1 MHIIHISS
9 LLLLPMIIGKVTKNK
24 TNFQVPTKRY
34 QWGDWQPHFNF
45 VPSHVAKDHLNR
57 PGGNISVLPEIG
69 NGAHLDYYVVRLV
82 HKRKL
87 LCSGIAV
94 SISTVLTSSLCIHD
108 VILNEVTVKLLDG
121 TDRKVVNVSG
131 ASGYTMDLNEERLSI
146 LTLERELPNEYSK
159 PPQICPFV
167 LQMPDVVEL
176 WYWNWRRT
184 ALKKKLATQVP
195 DCKLPDTDETSNITE
210 YGLSCLENTR
220 VTPRCEKTFGLP
232 YVWNGHFCGMNILGH
247 NCPNRSNI
255 DVYIRL
261 IDVKS
266 FIARTLREVR
276 ANALHSAIS

>member
-9 LLLLPMIIGKVTKNK
+9 LLLLPMIIGNYTKK
-24 TNFQVPTKRY
+24 PNFQVPTKRY
-34 QWGDWQPHFNF
+34 EWGDWQPHFNF
-45 VPSHVAKDHLNR
+45 VPSHVAKDHLSR
-57 PGGNISVLPEIG
+57 PGGNVSVLPQIG
-69 NGAHLDYYVVRLV
+69 NGAQLDYYVVRLV
-82 HKRKL
+82 YKKKL

-94 SISTVLTSSLCIHD
+94 SSFTVLTSTLCILD
-108 VILNEVTVKLLDG
+108 VSLNETKVKLLDG
-121 TDRKVVNVSG
+121 SERKVVNISD
-131 ASGYTMDLNEERLSI
+131 ASGYTMDLNEERLTI
-146 LTLERELPNEYSK
+146 LTLEKELPNEYSK
-159 PPQICPFV
+159 PPQICPIV

-195 DCKLPDTDETSNITE
+195 DCKLPGTEKISNITE
-210 YGLSCLENTR
+210 YGISCLENTR

-232 YVWNGHFCGMNILGH
+232 YVYNGHFCGMNILGH

-266 FIARTLREVR
+266 FIARTLRDVR